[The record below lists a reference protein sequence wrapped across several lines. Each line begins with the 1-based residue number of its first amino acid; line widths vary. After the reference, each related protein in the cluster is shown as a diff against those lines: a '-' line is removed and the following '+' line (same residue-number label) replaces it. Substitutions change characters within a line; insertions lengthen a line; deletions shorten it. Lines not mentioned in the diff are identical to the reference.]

1 MENEIETL
9 QSQINELTLKNQK
22 INIQLHQTQLNEID
36 QIQNEKKINE
46 LQ

>member
-36 QIQNEKKINE
+36 QVQNEKKINE
-46 LQ
+46 L